1 MRRSSSLSA
10 AAVTGTTPAP
20 DAPNLV
26 LTRGPAAGS
35 AEVIRALAEDH
46 DRIAQDMNEVVVH
59 RIFAAGLDL
68 QAALGLMGDHRGT
81 DKIYHAIGELDQAI
95 RDMRNAVFDREL
107 CDPRSYP
114 RRARPWTAVR

>member
-10 AAVTGTTPAP
+10 AAVSSTTPTP
-20 DAPNLV
+20 DAPSIV
-26 LTRGPAAGS
+26 LTRGTAAGS
-35 AEVIRALAEDH
+35 AEVIRALAKDH
-46 DRIAQDMNEVVVH
+46 DRIAQDMKDVVVH

-68 QAALGLMGDHRGT
+68 QAALGLIGDHRGT

-95 RDMRNAVFDREL
+95 RDMRNAVFDLEL

-114 RRARPWTAVR
+114 RRARPSTAVR

>member
-10 AAVTGTTPAP
+10 AAVTGTTPTP
-20 DAPNLV
+20 DAPNIV
-26 LTRGPAAGS
+26 LTRGPPAGS
-35 AEVIRALAEDH
+35 AEVIRAPAKDH
-46 DRIAQDMNEVVVH
+46 DRIAQDMKDVVVH

-68 QAALGLMGDHRGT
+68 QAALGLIGDHRGT

-95 RDMRNAVFDREL
+95 RDMRNAVFDLEL